1 MSILQHLTRIKY
13 YFAVWNKVYDLR
25 MKVRNDGGTVLG
37 NPWKDI
43 DLTDYE
49 NHMSLKNV
57 YQLQTMNQMMNEQF
71 SSHDAESVMILGIAG
86 GNGLE
91 HIDKAKFKSVFGV
104 DINQEYLNEC
114 KKRFVALGDVFKPI
128 CVNLL
133 DENLQLPCADLLV
146 ANLLIEYIGY
156 ECFQRVLKRV
166 KSKYISCIIQ
176 INTETSFVSDPPY
189 LHVFDRLDEVHHQM
203 EESKLIKAMQE
214 IGYTKRMVDEKDL
227 PNGKKLVRLDFV
239 L

>member
-91 HIDKAKFKSVFGV
+91 HIDKAKLS
-104 DINQEYLNEC
+104 
-114 KKRFVALGDVFKPI
+114 
-128 CVNLL
+128 
-133 DENLQLPCADLLV
+133 
-146 ANLLIEYIGY
+146 
-156 ECFQRVLKRV
+156 
-166 KSKYISCIIQ
+166 
-176 INTETSFVSDPPY
+176 
-189 LHVFDRLDEVHHQM
+189 H
-203 EESKLIKAMQE
+203 
-214 IGYTKRMVDEKDL
+214 
-227 PNGKKLVRLDFV
+227 
-239 L
+239 